1 MNILIIGGFLGSGK
15 TTLLR
20 GILKS
25 MTASG
30 QTVAVIEN
38 EIGEV
43 GIDDQLISEGSVQVT
58 PLFGGCVCCQI
69 SGNLLSAVIQIKKE
83 VAPDW
88 LVIEATGLAF
98 LNEIRYLF
106 QRYNDPELVTYGV
119 CVIDISRW
127 ARLLRASPSLMES
140 QIEGAEIV
148 VVNKTDIKTPEDGE
162 IKDIRSF
169 APENV
174 KVIFSSGKDKTDPS
188 IWEEMQKALG
198 L

>member
-1 MNILIIGGFLGSGK
+1 LNILIIGGFLGSGK

-69 SGNLLSAVIQIKKE
+69 SGNLLNAVLQIKRE

-98 LNEIRYLF
+98 LTGIRSLF
-106 QRYNDPELVTYGV
+106 ERYGDPELVTYGV

-127 ARLLRASPSLMES
+127 ARLLRASPALMES
-140 QIEGAEIV
+140 QIEGSDIV
-148 VVNKTDIKTPEDGE
+148 VVNKVDVKSPEDNE
-162 IKDIRSF
+162 LEEIRSF

-174 KVIFSSGKDKTDPS
+174 KVIFSSGRDKTDS
-188 IWEEMQKALG
+188 STWEEMKKALS

>member
-69 SGNLLSAVIQIKKE
+69 SGNLLNAVLQIKKE

-98 LNEIRYLF
+98 LTGIRSLF
-106 QRYNDPELVTYGV
+106 ERYGDPELVTYGV

-127 ARLLRASPSLMES
+127 ARLLRASPALMES
-140 QIEGAEIV
+140 QIEGSDIV
-148 VVNKTDIKTPEDGE
+148 VVNKVDVKSPEDNE
-162 IKDIRSF
+162 LEEIRSF

-174 KVIFSSGKDKTDPS
+174 KVIFSSGRDKTDS
-188 IWEEMQKALG
+188 STWEEMKKALS

>member
-69 SGNLLSAVIQIKKE
+69 SGNLLNAVLQIKRE

-98 LNEIRYLF
+98 LTGIRSLF
-106 QRYNDPELVTYGV
+106 ERYGDPELVTYGV

-127 ARLLRASPSLMES
+127 ARLLRASPALMES
-140 QIEGAEIV
+140 QIEGSDIV
-148 VVNKTDIKTPEDGE
+148 VVNKVDVKSPEDNE
-162 IKDIRSF
+162 LEEIRSF

-174 KVIFSSGKDKTDPS
+174 KVIFSSGRDKTDS
-188 IWEEMQKALG
+188 STWEEMKKALS